1 MSTQKA
7 LTELDFDEMLK
18 TSFKK
23 LAKKDTDFQA
33 VIRDCQVSSSLS
45 TLSVRNAVMACVSSD
60 ETVLS
65 KIREFLLLS
74 KTNHL
79 ISPLQKTNW
88 RLSYQ
93 TNC

>member
-1 MSTQKA
+1 MSTPKA
-7 LTELDFDEMLK
+7 LTESDFDEMLK

-45 TLSVRNAVMACVSSD
+45 TLNVRNAVLACVSTD

-65 KIREFLLLS
+65 KIRELLLLS
-74 KTNHL
+74 ATYNL
-79 ISPLQKTNW
+79 ISSLQKTNW

-93 TNC
+93 PNC

>member
-45 TLSVRNAVMACVSSD
+45 TLSVRNAVLACVSTD

-79 ISPLQKTNW
+79 ISQLQKTNW